1 MTRVIAEAWC
11 IVDQVIELVLF
22 PTGRSV
28 FDSTKVAHHCK
39 RGDGEGKWATN
50 LL

>member
-1 MTRVIAEAWC
+1 MIG
-11 IVDQVIELVLF
+11 DQVIELVLF

-39 RGDGEGKWATN
+39 
-50 LL
+50 